1 MREAVDEHAQQTSQN
16 RNSRRRHIHPQVSKY
31 EVFILEL
38 MVKSSSFQQ
47 RVGLWKDGADQRETD
62 PNNVTLD

>member
-1 MREAVDEHAQQTSQN
+1 MREAVDEHVQQTSQN
-16 RNSRRRHIHPQVSKY
+16 RNSRRRHIHPQVFKS

-38 MVKSSSFQQ
+38 VVKSSSFQE